1 MDGIIFNK
9 TLSNTRLDNACNV
22 VKELVF
28 SGNSINDDIGELDI
42 NDNFKYLSMQNFDYL
57 LYTPC
62 YKKLYDYAIQ
72 NYFKDISEG
81 NTILENF
88 LIDVLK
94 INNNE
99 INENNIEK
107 PLNNLSESNLNVAFE
122 SFRTKI

>member
-1 MDGIIFNK
+1 MSG
-9 TLSNTRLDNACNV
+9 TRLDNACNV